1 MGSAIE
7 DQFKLIGSRYD
18 IVALYAFGS
27 RAGEI
32 AGKLRGQVIS
42 PRASDS
48 DVDIGIQ
55 PRPSRYLNTK
65 ERVRLAI
72 DLEDLLDVS
81 RVDLVILGEADP
93 FLVLDIV
100 RGELLYCA
108 DADLQ
113 AEYEL
118 YVLRRAGDLAFY
130 ARERWQQILRGTTSD
145 D

>member
-7 DQFKLIGSRYD
+7 NQLRLIGNRYE

-27 RAGEI
+27 RAREI
-32 AGKLRGQVIS
+32 AGKVHGKEIF
-42 PRASDS
+42 PRDPHS
-48 DVDIGIQ
+48 DVDIGAQ
-55 PRPSRYLNTK
+55 LRPGRHLSAK

-72 DLEDLLDVS
+72 DLEDLLNVN
-81 RVDLVILGEADP
+81 RVDLVILSDADA
-93 FLVLDIV
+93 FLALEII

-108 DADLQ
+108 DADAQ

-130 ARERWQQILRGTTSD
+130 ARERWRKILMGTTP
-145 D
+145 